1 MWTGVP
7 LLVRLVP
14 FRAALHGRRRVATR
28 RCRPPDRRLA
38 GVTWVTGSLC
48 TMLVRGRRLLCA
60 VVHGAGA

>member
-14 FRAALHGRRRVATR
+14 FRAALWATAS
-28 RCRPPDRRLA
+28 CHAPLQAADRRLA

-48 TMLVRGRRLLCA
+48 TMLVGGRRLLCA